1 MLLQQFIEELK
12 GRGVYRVTAY
22 YSAGAWVLL
31 QVADVVF
38 PALELP
44 EWSITAVLVVAAVG
58 FPIALV
64 LAWMFDLTPEGVV
77 EAHPVAA
84 ETGPHPWS
92 RSHIIEFTLII
103 VLALLVGYLY
113 LERLADQASATRP
126 ADAGPTSQATS
137 IAVMPFVNMSDVA
150 DMEYLGDGLAEEI
163 LNLLAKLNELNV
175 AARTSSFYFKGKD
188 ADIQTIGEHLGVE
201 HVLEGSVRHHGN
213 RVRVTAQLIKASD
226 GFHLWSETYDRD
238 LSDLFK
244 VQDEIARKVVESLHI
259 LLPSAN
265 RGVIS
270 TKTNVDPAAYD
281 YYLQGRAYLRSPR
294 DASNYRIAVDLF
306 EKAARASPKFADAY
320 AGLCDG
326 LLGLYAIDLDQ
337 ENFTAAE
344 AACHRALTLDRRA
357 ASVYIALGNL
367 YRTSGQY
374 EKAVDEFNMALSLNP
389 GFADAYVGLGDTY
402 LEADQADKAEPQYQ
416 RAIDLQPKYWH
427 ALMRMGNYL
436 FRTGRM
442 EEAIPY
448 YMRISELMPESES
461 AFNNLGAARFIVG
474 DFELASAAWHRSLEL
489 APSDVAYSNLATSL
503 YFLGRF
509 DEALTLYHKAVEL
522 APDRFEIWGNL
533 GDAYRHS
540 EHGVEMAEPMYA
552 NAIKLAKKR
561 LEINESDAETLSYVG
576 HYHASIGQRAEALSY
591 IDRAMALAPGSI
603 YVNYNCATALAA
615 LGEPEQAVEA
625 LERALQAGY
634 PLHIVL
640 ADANLENLR
649 ELPSFNALTANGD

>member
-77 EAHPVAA
+77 EASPVAA
-84 ETGPHPWS
+84 EPGPHPWS

-113 LERLADQASATRP
+113 LERLADRASATRP
-126 ADAGPTSQATS
+126 AENVQPSQATS

-175 AARTSSFYFKGKD
+175 AARTSSFYFKDKNV
-188 ADIQTIGEHLGVE
+188 DIQTIGEHLGVE
-201 HVLEGSVRHHGN
+201 HVLEGSVRHQGN

-226 GFHLWSETYDRD
+226 GFHLWSETYDREF
-238 LSDLFK
+238 SDLFK
-244 VQDEIARKVVESLHI
+244 LQDEIARKVVESLHI
-259 LLPSAN
+259 LLPAAN
-265 RGVIS
+265 RKALS
-270 TKTNVDPAAYD
+270 SATNVDPVAYD
-281 YYLQGRAYLRSPR
+281 YYLQGRAYLRSPQ
-294 DASNYRIAVDLF
+294 DQSNYRIAVDLF
-306 EKAARASPKFADAY
+306 EKSVQASPKFADAY
-320 AGLCDG
+320 AGLCDS

-337 ENFTAAE
+337 EKFVAAE

-374 EKAVDEFNMALSLNP
+374 EKAVDEFKMALSLNP
-389 GFADAYVGLGDTY
+389 GSADAYVGLGDTY
-402 LEADQADKAEPQYQ
+402 LESDQLDMAKPQYQ
-416 RAIDLQPKYWH
+416 RAIDLRPNYWH

-436 FRTGRM
+436 YITGRV

-448 YMRISELMPESES
+448 YKRISELMPESES
-461 AFNNLGAARFIVG
+461 AFNNLGAAYFVVG
-474 DFELASAAWHRSLEL
+474 DFELASTAWHRSLDL
-489 APSDVAYSNLATSL
+489 APSDVAYSNLATSQ
-503 YFLGRF
+503 YYLGRF
-509 DEALTLYHKAVEL
+509 EEALTLYHKAVEM
-522 APDRFEIWGNL
+522 APDRYETWGNL

-540 EHGVEMAEPMYA
+540 EHGVEMAAPMYA
-552 NAIKLAKKR
+552 NAIKLAQKR
-561 LEINESDAETLSYVG
+561 LEVNESDADTLAYVG
-576 HYHASIGQRAEALSY
+576 HYHASIGHREEALAY
-591 IDRAMALAPGSI
+591 LDRARALAPGDI
-603 YVNYNCATALAA
+603 YVNYNLATALAA
-615 LGEPEQAVEA
+615 LGEGEQAVEA
-625 LERALQAGY
+625 LERALQSGY
-634 PLHIVL
+634 PLHIIL

-649 ELPSFNALTANGD
+649 DMPAFKALNAPAD